1 MRISSGHFPE
11 APVMPGVLIVEAI
24 AQTGR
29 YIKYRYQIQKLFN
42 LLHEN

>member
-24 AQTGR
+24 VQTGG
-29 YIKYRYQIQKLFN
+29 I
-42 LLHEN
+42 